1 MSSQVIP
8 SNILTGDIQARNVA
22 SSGTLSTTALTA
34 TSAAVSGAV
43 SAASLAATGAV
54 TAASLAATGAVTAA
68 SLTAT
73 GNVTA
78 AGLTSSGAANISGSV
93 VAGPLGIPFRM
104 ARVAGTLPAAN
115 ASATVAYPTGV
126 TAASVL
132 KSSLMVTSGGN
143 VYPSYDAATDP
154 ALVYTAN
161 NISISVPAASTYGN
175 AAYALTLIYSA

>member
-43 SAASLAATGAV
+43 S
-54 TAASLAATGAVTAA
+54 AASLAATGAVTAA